1 MQLESNLERWLAAY
15 QAPDTPGAALAI
27 LQSGKIVHQSA
38 TGLAELSR
46 AIPISSTTNF
56 RLASLT
62 KSFTSTAILLL
73 EKDSTLHL
81 EQSLLDFFPELP
93 NCIRPITVHHLLQ
106 HTSGLPDYE
115 LLLPANLSTQISDS
129 DILKLISTTP
139 GLLFSP
145 GTKFLYS
152 NTSYALLSLIAEKV
166 SQIPFPAFLKSRIFD
181 PLNMR
186 NSVAYVAGRS
196 EVPNRA
202 FGYTF
207 SNGKFKLTDQSAT
220 SAVLG
225 DGGIYSSLND
235 LVHWMNALFSSDTYF
250 FHPAR
255 FTSGKLINGEPIPYG
270 YGWQI
275 NLYRGL
281 RTISHSGSTIGFR
294 HFIAHFPA
302 LDLGIICLTN
312 RSEPLPHELLK
323 AILEPFATH
332 LPTSAADELLAR
344 KIVGTDPLDPYSP

>member
-1 MQLESNLERWLAAY
+1 MRLESNLELWLAAY
-15 QAPDTPGAALAI
+15 QAPDAPGAVIAL
-27 LQSGKIVHQSA
+27 LQSGKIIHESA
-38 TGLAELSR
+38 TGLADLSR

-62 KSFTSTAILLL
+62 KSFTASAILLL
-73 EKDSTLHL
+73 EKDSALHL
-81 EQSLLDFFPELP
+81 NQSLIDFFPELP
-93 NCIRPITVHHLLQ
+93 NCFRAVTVHHLLQ

-115 LLLPANLSTQISDS
+115 LLLTANFSTQISDA
-129 DILKLISTTP
+129 DILKLISPTQ

-152 NTSYALLSLIAEKV
+152 NTGYALLSLIVEKV

-186 NSVAYVAGRS
+186 NSVAYVAGRN

-207 SNGKFKLTDQSAT
+207 SNGKFKLSDQSPT

-225 DGGIYSSLND
+225 DGGIYSSLRD
-235 LVHWMNALFSSDTYF
+235 LQKWMNALFSEDCFLSN
-250 FHPAR
+250 PAR

-275 NLYRGL
+275 NSYRGL

-302 LDLGIICLTN
+302 LDLDIICLTN
-312 RSEPLPHELLK
+312 RSEPLPHELLD